1 MIRTYHSNPGEFYL
15 GEILIHQM
23 GFVQVFGRER
33 DKNGVV
39 VYYWVVCDKQR
50 FKAWPEDLQKL

>member
-1 MIRTYHSNPGEFYL
+1 
-15 GEILIHQM
+15 M